1 MKKQEELKLTVLK
14 LYSAGSKVAD
24 IVTQTDVPRSTV
36 YYWIKNEI
44 PKETSP
50 LNLRDYRF
58 LKQKCERQE
67 KIIAIL
73 KSAPCAATAPLQ
85 ERLAAIEQMVSDEYN
100 VNTLCEALD
109 VAKGTYSNH
118 TLRNKRGETKSA
130 QRRRELF
137 PIIEQIYHESN
148 QTYGA
153 GRITVVMR
161 ERGIPIAEG
170 TVARIMHEK
179 GLFSIRG
186 GAKALCYRNKERK
199 DNFIKQDFTVKAPN
213 EVWVSDITY
222 FYFNNKT
229 YYLCAIIDL
238 YARKVVAWRISER
251 NSTHL
256 TKGTLKLAII
266 DRNPAP
272 GLIFHSDNGAN
283 FTSYTFTTYLK
294 EHGIKQS
301 FSRAHNPYDNSV
313 CESFFANMKREELY
327 RRNYQT
333 ETEFLN
339 GVHNY
344 IAFYNSER
352 PHSLLRYQTPD
363 KYEEMYYFYN
373 PNRTSAV
380 QTEKEN

>member
-1 MKKQEELKLTVLK
+1 MKEQEKLKATVLK
-14 LYSAGSKVAD
+14 LYSAGVKVAD
-24 IVTQTDVPRSTV
+24 IVTQTGVPRSTA
-36 YYWIKNEI
+36 YYWIKNGI
-44 PKETSP
+44 AKEMSP
-50 LNLRDYRF
+50 LNLRDYHF

-100 VNTLCEALD
+100 VNTLCEALE
-109 VAKGTYSNH
+109 VAKGTYYNH

-130 QRRRELF
+130 QHRRELF

-153 GRITVVMR
+153 GRITVIMR
-161 ERGIPIAEG
+161 ERGIPVAEG
-170 TVARIMHEK
+170 TVARIMHEN

-186 GAKALCYRNKERK
+186 GAKALYYRNKERK
-199 DNFIKQDFTVKAPN
+199 DNLIKQDFTVKSPN

-222 FYFNNKT
+222 FYFNDKT

-266 DRNPAP
+266 DRAPAP

-283 FTSYTFTTYLK
+283 FTSYTFRTYLK
-294 EHGIKQS
+294 EHDIKQS

-313 CESFFANMKREELY
+313 CESFFKTLKQEEIY
-327 RRNYQT
+327 RKDYRSEKDMLRSIT
-333 ETEFLN
+333 TFME
-339 GVHNY
+339 
-344 IAFYNSER
+344 FYNNSR
-352 PHSLLRYQTPD
+352 PHSMNGYRTPN
-363 KYEEMYYFYN
+363 KHEAAYYK
-373 PNRTSAV
+373 RKAV
-380 QTEKEN
+380 QKS

>member
-1 MKKQEELKLTVLK
+1 MNNSKNLKTTVFK
-14 LYSAGSKVAD
+14 LYSAGSKVKD
-24 IVTQTDVPRSTV
+24 IVTQTGVPRSTV
-36 YYWIKNEI
+36 YYWIKNGI
-44 PKETSP
+44 PKESST
-50 LNLRDYRF
+50 LNLRDYHF

-73 KSAPCAATAPLQ
+73 KSVPCAATAPLQ
-85 ERLAAIEQMVSDEYN
+85 ERLAAIEQMVSEEYN

-109 VAKGTYSNH
+109 VAKGTYYNH

-137 PIIEQIYHESN
+137 PIIERIYRESN

-161 ERGIPIAEG
+161 ERGIPISEG
-170 TVARIMHEK
+170 TVARIMHEN

-186 GAKALCYRNKERK
+186 GAKALYYRNKERK
-199 DNFIKQDFTVKAPN
+199 DNLIKQDFSVKAPN

-229 YYLCAIIDL
+229 YYLCAILDL
-238 YARKVVAWRISER
+238 YARKVVAWKISER

-256 TKGTLKLAII
+256 TKGTLKSAII
-266 DRNPAP
+266 DRAPAP
-272 GLIFHSDNGAN
+272 GLVFHSDNGAN

-294 EHGIKQS
+294 EHGINQS

-313 CESFFANMKREELY
+313 CESFFKTLKQEEIY
-327 RRNYQT
+327 RKDYRSEKDMLRSIT
-333 ETEFLN
+333 TFME
-339 GVHNY
+339 
-344 IAFYNSER
+344 FYNNSR
-352 PHSLLRYQTPD
+352 PHSMNGYRTPN
-363 KYEEMYYFYN
+363 KHEAAYYK
-373 PNRTSAV
+373 RKAV
-380 QTEKEN
+380 QKS